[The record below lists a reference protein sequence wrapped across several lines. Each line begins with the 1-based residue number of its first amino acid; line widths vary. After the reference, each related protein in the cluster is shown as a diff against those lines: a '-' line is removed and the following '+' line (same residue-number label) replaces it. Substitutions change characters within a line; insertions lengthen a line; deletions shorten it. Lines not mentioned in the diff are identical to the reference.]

1 MDYLTE
7 KGMRNSLGRGH
18 AKALGQGHR
27 GHFGGIVRACM
38 ARFPQGTTNREG
50 ELVEEAKLQKA
61 QGVTSC
67 YSHGLEATKCNTCGG
82 TGW

>member
-7 KGMRNSLGRGH
+7 KGMRNSLGRGY

-38 ARFPQGTTNREG
+38 ARFPQRTTNREG
-50 ELVEEAKLQKA
+50 ELVEEAKA

-67 YSHGLEATKCNTCGG
+67 YSHGPEATKCNTCGG
-82 TGW
+82 TGR